1 MEARTGRWVSEPTY
15 GSGQKARE
23 EVPVSNS
30 GTQNQFTS
38 LAGKSQLLFYVGAST
53 VADDK
58 TNWTRE
64 WSCTGCPTASK

>member
-1 MEARTGRWVSEPTY
+1 VNPTY

-38 LAGKSQLLFYVGAST
+38 LVGKSQLLFYVGAST

-58 TNWTRE
+58 TSGLGNGVVQGAQQHLNGNYCLKKVR
-64 WSCTGCPTASK
+64 